1 MNNILI
7 CKSCLYTSAHP
18 LKITFNEESVCSG
31 CIIHEEKNTLNWND
45 RFLKL
50 QKIVKE
56 TRCGKTEDD
65 DE

>member
-1 MNNILI
+1 M
-7 CKSCLYTSAHP
+7 KSIGQPLAECDCL
-18 LKITFNEESVCSG
+18 
-31 CIIHEEKNTLNWND
+31 
-45 RFLKL
+45 L